1 MPPPPQQC
9 PRGPK
14 NALHTAA
21 FLGSTRRA
29 LALLSQGSIDVNQGC
44 EDGTTPLILASW
56 NGSAGVVRALLDAGA
71 DVSIAKDDDFTALL
85 TAAQNGR
92 LAAAKLLMDAGA
104 DLEAANCQGSTSL
117 HMAAEEGHAEVIS
130 ALVEAGAK
138 TGSRRW
144 DGATPLY
151 LAARKGRTET
161 VRVLLRARADP
172 LLAFTNQE
180 SGDTYLPLDTAAM
193 FGHTNVI
200 RELLKQAGIGGC
212 GGATRGHTAFLMA
225 SFNQRMEIMDMLI
238 DTGVVG
244 TGEAL
249 INATEHGHEGV
260 AKYLLKKFGRMV
272 TSGRAYVDA
281 RDAEGRT
288 PLLVSVAACR
298 PPSPRMVRL
307 FIDAGADT
315 SAAVRVDT
323 KSAVAFVTPVAY
335 ATSLLLA
342 VKREGKVIT
351 EQERNTLEAVRS
363 LLLREEAV
371 HAISWVWPRVAPTAD
386 AAEGRGNTEM
396 PSTSLGMML
405 PILRGRNESRRRT
418 LLRTMFRWVGAA
430 DVHTTQVCTCGNHCR
445 ALCGFC
451 DDQ

>member
-1 MPPPPQQC
+1 MLIHNGTIFLDTNGKERSPPCNTPHWRCTTDEMPPPPQQC

-29 LALLSQGSIDVNQGC
+29 LALISQGSIDVNQGS

-71 DVSIAKDDDFTALL
+71 DVSIARDDDFTALL
-85 TAAQNGR
+85 TAAQTGR

-104 DLEAANCQGSTSL
+104 DLEAANCRGSTSL

-138 TGSRRW
+138 TGTRRW

-151 LAARKGRTET
+151 LAARKGRTEI

-193 FGHTNVI
+193 FGHTNVV
-200 RELLKQAGIGGC
+200 RELLKQTYIYTKYIYFVYLYIYYILGSAVVVVRPV
-212 GGATRGHTAFLMA
+212 ATSLSSWRHSINVWKT
-225 SFNQRMEIMDMLI
+225 MDMLI
-238 DTGVVG
+238 DTGVVD
-244 TGEAL
+244 TGQAL

-260 AKYLLKKFGRMV
+260 AKYLLEKLGRMV

-288 PLLVSVAACR
+288 PLVVSVAACR
-298 PPSPRMVRL
+298 SPSPRMVRL
-307 FIDAGADT
+307 LIDAGADT
-315 SAAVRVDT
+315 SAAIRVDT
-323 KSAVAFVTPVAY
+323 RSAVVF
-335 ATSLLLA
+335 SS
-342 VKREGKVIT
+342 
-351 EQERNTLEAVRS
+351 Q
-363 LLLREEAV
+363 
-371 HAISWVWPRVAPTAD
+371 
-386 AAEGRGNTEM
+386 
-396 PSTSLGMML
+396 
-405 PILRGRNESRRRT
+405 
-418 LLRTMFRWVGAA
+418 
-430 DVHTTQVCTCGNHCR
+430 
-445 ALCGFC
+445 
-451 DDQ
+451 